1 MILIKAFV
9 HLYLNHEAVDL
20 TRFKLEPLLLLPV
33 QVKTTMSWSLDGL
46 ELLWALVVA
55 KKM

>member
-1 MILIKAFV
+1 MVLIKAFV
-9 HLYLNHEAVDL
+9 HLYLKNEAVDL
-20 TRFKLEPLLLLPV
+20 TRFKLKLLLLLPV
-33 QVKTTMSWSLDGL
+33 QVKTKMSWSLDGL

>member
-9 HLYLNHEAVDL
+9 HLYLNNEAVDL
-20 TRFKLEPLLLLPV
+20 TRFKLKPLLLLPV

-46 ELLWALVVA
+46 ELLSALVVA